1 VAQADYIPGTCNSG
15 GDELRSRRIV
25 AAVGLILSLS
35 ALATFISTGVSQNAR
50 IGIFIPLLVMS
61 IGWVQSRKKFC
72 LAYGFAGTFNFGK
85 LGHVSRVADPIAR
98 AADRRT
104 ALMIVAQSALY
115 AVVLTAL
122 VVALPL

>member
-1 VAQADYIPGTCNSG
+1 MAQADYIPGTCNIG

-25 AAVGLILSLS
+25 AAIGFVLSLS
-35 ALATFISTGVSQNAR
+35 ALSALITTDASQSAR

-61 IGWVQSRKKFC
+61 VGWVQSRKKFC

-85 LGHVSRVADPIAR
+85 LGHLSRVADPIAR
-98 AADRRT
+98 AADRRQ
-104 ALMIVAQSALY
+104 AIMIFAQSALY
-115 AVVLTAL
+115 AAILTAL